1 MRELS
6 KKITDFFVQKNV
18 IQEDEYAVYQY
29 GVEILFENI
38 SVCVFLLMC
47 GMVLHKVCDTIL
59 FLGIFVGVRR
69 YSGGYHANTRTQC
82 HLITLTAWGLY
93 IFSTVMYRQFCL
105 IGRNAG
111 IVLSMLV
118 CLALFF
124 LAPVE
129 NAKKPLLESVKCRNR
144 RITRLLASCF
154 LLLECCVWS
163 RLPEFA
169 FACLAI
175 LIEVVLLM
183 IWAKVRR

>member
-1 MRELS
+1 MSELS
-6 KKITDFFVQKNV
+6 KKITDFFVRKNV
-18 IQEDEYAVYQY
+18 IQEDEYAVYRY

-38 SVCVFLLMC
+38 SVCLFLMIC
-47 GMVLHKVCDTIL
+47 GMVLHKVCYTVL
-59 FLGIFVGVRR
+59 FLGVFVGVRR
-69 YSGGYHANTRTQC
+69 YSGGYHANTRTKC

-93 IFSTVMYRQFCL
+93 IFSLIMYKQFYF

-118 CLALFF
+118 WLALFF

-129 NAKKPLLESVKCRNR
+129 NVKKPLLESVKCRNR
-144 RITRLLASCF
+144 RITRVLASCF
-154 LLLECCVWS
+154 LLFECCVWS
-163 RLPEFA
+163 QLPELA

-183 IWAKVRR
+183 IWAKARR